1 VSDFSLFEV
10 AKIQVEDYLPM
21 QASALGFFWL
31 LSMELLARRQRP
43 SRKVFTPE
51 LQADMFY
58 WLFMPQVR
66 VVSRILAMLLIVPG
80 GIALGKEIDPRL
92 LHGYGP
98 LARQPAW
105 LIVIELIVLMD
116 LLTYCIHRIF
126 HTVPFL
132 WRFHALHHSARY
144 IRWST
149 TGRVHPINEAINY
162 LVTVVPLALVGF
174 PVSIVLPV
182 SPVVIAF
189 AIGAHTQWNIGFGP
203 LSSVFV
209 SPRFHHWHH
218 THSHEGGNKNFAN
231 VFAFWDRLFGTYYLP
246 AGRRPE
252 TFGLDVD
259 DVPASYFGQLLYPF
273 RGRAARPQPGPEA
286 EQQPVAGVPLVR
298 ELERSDAP

>member
-1 VSDFSLFEV
+1 
-10 AKIQVEDYLPM
+10 M

-31 LSMELLARRQRP
+31 LSMELLVRKQRP
-43 SRKVFTPE
+43 GKLSPE
-51 LQADMFY
+51 LFTDMFY

-66 VVSRILAMLLIVPG
+66 VVSRILAILLIVPIG
-80 GIALGKEIDPRL
+80 LLFGKEIDPRL
-92 LHGYGP
+92 LQGYGP
-98 LARQPAW
+98 VARQPTW

-116 LLTYCIHRIF
+116 LLTYCIHRVF
-126 HTVPFL
+126 HTVPWL
-132 WRFHALHHSARY
+132 WRFHALHHSAKY

-174 PVSIVLPV
+174 PISVVLPV
-182 SPVVIAF
+182 SPIVIAF

-231 VFAFWDRLFGTYYLP
+231 VFSFWDRLFGTYYLP
-246 AGRRPE
+246 KDRMPE

-259 DVPASYFGQLLYPF
+259 DVPESYLGQLLYPF
-273 RGRAARPQPGPEA
+273 RGRKHQERPAESRPAAAPAPAMVPG
-286 EQQPVAGVPLVR
+286 
-298 ELERSDAP
+298 LERRSDAP